1 MPIPPQALE
10 LEDAWEQG
18 QRDRELVLHLLFLTW
33 YGLIEPKHIT
43 GFDEDQATQDHLQQ
57 TFTHVYGTVANDI
70 EHDPEMLYVV
80 GLMANLGTVA
90 TWGRS

>member
-70 EHDPEMLYVV
+70 EP
-80 GLMANLGTVA
+80 
-90 TWGRS
+90 